1 MRLINILLIIAGLL
15 FTGIGMIG
23 VLIPV
28 LPTTPFLIL
37 ASLCFMRS
45 SEKFDKWLRGTKVYK
60 DYAEDYVRD
69 RSMTFKRKAKLM
81 FISDM
86 MLVFPLIKLD
96 SIYLKLFIVAV
107 IILKYWFFI
116 FKIKTKNNDAG

>member
-1 MRLINILLIIAGLL
+1 MKLINILLIVVGLL
-15 FTGIGMIG
+15 FTGIGMVG

-37 ASLCFMRS
+37 ASICFMRS
-45 SEKFDKWLRGTKVYK
+45 SDKFDKWLRETKIYK

-69 RSMTFKRKAKLM
+69 GSMTFKRKAKLM

-86 MLVFPLIKLD
+86 MLLFPLIKLD
-96 SIYLKLFIVAV
+96 
-107 IILKYWFFI
+107 ILILCKPCF
-116 FKIKTKNNDAG
+116 